1 MQETEE
7 TQVLSVGQEVP
18 LVKKWL
24 PTPVFL
30 PGKSMAEKI
39 GQLQSLGPQRVRHEW
54 VTEHIAPNILY
65 LKMSIFKREVQRFKK
80 ISFYFIKFFL
90 TKSKPEEVTN
100 PSVCESI
107 YHKFP

>member
-18 LVKKWL
+18 LVRKWL

-39 GQLQSLGPQRVRHEW
+39 GQLQSMGPQRVRHE
-54 VTEHIAPNILY
+54 
-65 LKMSIFKREVQRFKK
+65 
-80 ISFYFIKFFL
+80 
-90 TKSKPEEVTN
+90 
-100 PSVCESI
+100 
-107 YHKFP
+107 